1 MAVLMRAET
10 VLRSVNIHQFIYQA
24 LFNNDQP

>member
-1 MAVLMRAET
+1 MAVLMRAEP
-10 VLRSVNIHQFIYQA
+10 VLRDVYIHQFIYQA